1 MRFFWPIRDRATS
14 TDSEC
19 STASQSSLASD
30 ASFYSAVGDES
41 GLVGGAVDGW
51 ADPLGVRLHTVDPL
65 APVLALSGPET
76 DPGEPPRAV
85 PLLGTGDASA
95 AATSGTGPG
104 PAAPIAPRP
113 LTRLEAAA
121 GQETP
126 RPASTTSR
134 RFGDPR
140 PRVVSGIHGWIH
152 RPLATVDGPLAVRA
166 TLPQTEPSQPV
177 RPAAEEAPPS
187 AGRHDAPRRPPPP
200 HARPLAGQGP
210 SPASPPVAAPQ
221 LPPCDVAR
229 PGRASGMLPV
239 PVVPGAA
246 LAAATARAL
255 AAAYGLR
262 DPADDPSSDDDEP
275 DGPADAGRGPQDPA
289 HVAGRPG
296 RAAGRLPVG
305 RALGADAARAPT
317 ACHAAPE
324 HHDSRGD
331 DADGADTSATPC
343 PDPASVLPRPG
354 RVGGMLADSGVP
366 GAASSFPSAAPSS
379 PAAAAAASQVA
390 AAAAAHAAP
399 PADRAA
405 PEHRGRAAP
414 SQDHD
419 TPARALTEPS
429 SSDVISSGDSSTRS
443 TKARSSGDDGDD
455 GARHD
460 RHNAAAA
467 VPMDV
472 DQDARW
478 PAAGTQPLSPPP
490 VLCIG
495 GKRRRLN
502 DVDDEDTRE
511 LAELL
516 LEEEDEAGDQAPAPR
531 LSAASAR
538 PASVL
543 SVYAHNAQRFQCTLC
558 TYTAA
563 SFASLKRHRDSRHR
577 RTAFLDRF
585 SAGCA
590 CGVPFASRLAAANHA
605 HACASLNRTLSVAAT
620 PAAGELSPTAG
631 AANATVKAA
640 TVTPDSP
647 RQDPPKLAAT
657 PPLASSPDVAVQA
670 ADMQAPT
677 RWDPPLPRTL
687 VATRVA
693 SRLTDLTPP
702 RWGPPLPRATV
713 VSRIAARLEAAP
725 TPRWGPPLP
734 RVVVASRIAERL
746 APPELAA
753 DDETKDG
760 EERPADGEDANGEW
774 LLRFD
779 GACRANPGPG
789 GAGATLFKPSGPVVW
804 TCSHYMP
811 SSSETNNT
819 AEYTALLLGMR
830 AAADH
835 GATRVHVEGDSTLVI
850 QQVRGIFATRSTR
863 LRGLRK
869 SVKAEMARMEHVTL
883 HHIDRQANG
892 HADRLAN
899 AALDRRKT
907 KLECGLHPDGEGCS
921 STAATTAVPSVVP
934 DRPPS
939 STAAAPTPSAEPD
952 ETEQG
957 DIDDGEVYAAMCIG
971 PDSIPERRPRLRL
984 RQLSETEEEEAGA
997 IVERLAATLAG
1008 KITDASD
1015 WATAEGCITALPY
1028 TLYDKLQP
1036 FAQHRHQPRPQH
1048 RQQPQRDPPLGTHDG
1063 DHGQPSTSR
1072 SRRRRRRAKDRLRRR
1087 PPRITRHH
1095 REHRLDEALDDLRAV
1110 EHASPHD
1117 RPGVARAR
1125 RRVGRVNS
1133 AIAQQQLRHK
1143 FDKDEKACVDGI
1155 LAAARAS
1162 RGLATPS
1169 ASASRHP
1176 PPVPSTAADDGSC
1189 PIPSDE
1195 LHAFFTAVNTPA
1207 GTFEPMAPVGVPFR
1221 SAVAHLPA
1229 ATSQPE
1235 LLSDAPTTDDIEDQL
1250 QRARGSS
1257 SPGLDGVGY
1266 DIYKAFAAQLL
1277 PALHAAFACCWR
1289 HKQVPQSWKVGVVRL
1304 LFKKGERT
1312 EPANWRPICLQ
1323 QAIYKLY
1330 AGVLARRLTRWLDA
1344 NGRHADTQ
1352 KGFRA
1357 MNGCGE
1363 HNFLAATLVD
1373 QARRKRRELHVVWY
1387 DFANAFGSVPHD
1399 LLWEALERQGVPSPF
1414 IACCRGLYADA
1425 AFTVGNAAD
1434 GTTAPIALRVG
1445 VFQGCPLSPHLFT
1458 AAIAPLLHALKRLPD
1473 TGVQLSR
1480 VDCPGASA
1488 YADDL
1493 KIFSGTEGGT
1503 KRQHALVADFLRWTG
1518 MRANPA
1524 KCCTMSVQRDT
1535 RGVLKACNLGL
1546 QLDGAPIPA
1555 LTMSA
1560 SYAYLGIGDGFDHVR
1575 RRIEL
1580 APKLQELK
1588 HDATALLQSGLAP
1601 WQVVK
1606 AVKVYLYPRV
1616 EYALRHLR
1624 PFQQQLEG
1632 FDRHLVRGLRHL
1644 LRLPANATTAFFY
1657 APVSRGGLGL
1667 LPLTELHA
1675 ALQVAH
1681 GWQMLNSKDPAI
1693 RRIARVQLR
1702 QIADARHRIDAQ
1714 AWQDREDE
1722 LAQLLLNSQL
1732 GASTGAPPKRRNGD
1746 IGSLWV
1752 DVQRHLRHLSLKL
1765 ETAPACAETGTAAAM
1780 LQLRVPH
1787 HDKWLDHKTVLRHV
1801 KLHYKNKHWARWAA
1815 MKDQGKTARAHGGAG
1830 SGFLTRPQGLWE
1842 ADYRFAV
1849 AARLNQLDTHSV
1861 LKRRRLRQHDR
1872 CRQPGCTRGETLA
1885 HVLNHCAGTMDAVRG
1900 RHDDALKHIE
1910 RALHASSPGGQDRVE
1925 LRVNQTVPSL
1935 AGPALRPDLQLYNH
1949 TKKTV
1954 AVVDLAV
1961 AFEEQASDDPE
1972 SSALARI
1979 AAHKRAK
1986 YAGVKRHLERQGWKV
2001 HLSAL
2006 VYGSLGAVPAG
2017 NHKVLTEHLGLLKRD
2032 AKRLDRQ
2039 LSVACIQS
2047 SRRIWNLHCSQ
2058 HRARQHQAPGGS
2070 RAAETG
2076 GTPPRTGRR

>member
-1 MRFFWPIRDRATS
+1 MRFFWPIRERSLS

-104 PAAPIAPRP
+104 PAAPIAPRDPSRASRP
-113 LTRLEAAA
+113 LPAKR
-121 GQETP
+121 
-126 RPASTTSR
+126 RPAPP
-134 RFGDPR
+134 PR
-140 PRVVSGIHGWIH
+140 PRVVSTV
-152 RPLATVDGPLAVRA
+152 RPSQRTVDPLADRPHLAPLWTKCWPLRPYGRRFHKRS
-166 TLPQTEPSQPV
+166 LLSPYG
-177 RPAAEEAPPS
+177 RPAKKRRRAPAATTPPDVRRPPTRARWLAKVPRPPLRPS
-187 AGRHDAPRRPPPP
+187 PAPSSPPVMWHDPAGRAACCPSRSCQGKRLQPPRLALSRPRTASASWRTTTATKRTRRTTAPLPPAAATTPHAMMAHPAGRHACCPPVGHPGRPPQPQLPRRRPPATPP
-200 HARPLAGQGP
+200 LVRTGRRPPNLPRMLP
-210 SPASPPVAAPQ
+210 SPA
-221 LPPCDVAR
+221 
-229 PGRASGMLPV
+229 RA
-239 PVVPGAA
+239 
-246 LAAATARAL
+246 
-255 AAAYGLR
+255 
-262 DPADDPSSDDDEP
+262 
-275 DGPADAGRGPQDPA
+275 
-289 HVAGRPG
+289 
-296 RAAGRLPVG
+296 
-305 RALGADAARAPT
+305 
-317 ACHAAPE
+317 
-324 HHDSRGD
+324 
-331 DADGADTSATPC
+331 
-343 PDPASVLPRPG
+343 
-354 RVGGMLADSGVP
+354 GGMLADQESP
-366 GAASSFPSAAPSS
+366 PPPPSAPPPS
-379 PAAAAAASQVA
+379 PAAAAAAPLVTAVA
-390 AAAAAHAAP
+390 AAPATSPVGRARAEPPQEQAP
-399 PADRAA
+399 PA
-405 PEHRGRAAP
+405 
-414 SQDHD
+414 S
-419 TPARALTEPS
+419 ARVEPMS
-429 SSDVISSGDSSTRS
+429 GDVVSSDGSSR
-443 TKARSSGDDGDD
+443 TKDASGDGDD
-455 GARHD
+455 GAGSSD
-460 RHNAAAA
+460 AAGDVGVVA
-467 VPMDV
+467 MDV
-472 DQDARW
+472 DQGARRQ
-478 PAAGTQPLSPPP
+478 QPPWQR
-490 VLCIG
+490 VG

-516 LEEEDEAGDQAPAPR
+516 LEEEDEAGDHAPAPR

-605 HACASLNRTLSVAAT
+605 HACASLNRTFSAAAA

-657 PPLASSPDVAVQA
+657 PPLASSALVVDPDHAEQQA
-670 ADMQAPT
+670 RE
-677 RWDPPLPRTL
+677 RWGPPLPRTL
-687 VATRVA
+687 VAGRVA
-693 SRLTDLTPP
+693 ARLSEVPAP
-702 RWGPPLPRATV
+702 RWGPPLPR
-713 VSRIAARLEAAP
+713 
-725 TPRWGPPLP
+725 G
-734 RVVVASRIAERL
+734 VVAFRIGHRVL
-746 APPELAA
+746 PPEMTS
-753 DDETKDG
+753 DEETKDDSSVQ
-760 EERPADGEDANGEW
+760 DGDRQDYPVAAMDVDSGMSGEW

-789 GAGATLFKPSGPVVW
+789 GAGAALSQPDGSVVW

-819 AEYTALLLGMR
+819 AEYTALLLGTR

-835 GATRVHVEGDSTLVI
+835 GTTTLRVEGDSTLVI
-850 QQVRGIFATRSTR
+850 QQVRGIFATRSVT
-863 LRGLRK
+863 LRHLRDQ
-869 SVKAEMARMEHVTL
+869 VKLELARVGRFSL
-883 HHIDRQANG
+883 HHIDRQANA

-899 AALDRRKT
+899 RALDLRRT
-907 KLECGLHPDGEGCS
+907 VSECGVHPDGNGCTP
-921 STAATTAVPSVVP
+921 TAID
-934 DRPPS
+934 DRPL
-939 STAAAPTPSAEPD
+939 APTQQPPD
-952 ETEQG
+952 APPPPPAADIEMEDPDDEDLA
-957 DIDDGEVYAAMCIG
+957 DIDDGEVYAAMRVG
-971 PDSIPERRPRLRL
+971 PN
-984 RQLSETEEEEAGA
+984 
-997 IVERLAATLAG
+997 AT
-1008 KITDASD
+1008 
-1015 WATAEGCITALPY
+1015 
-1028 TLYDKLQP
+1028 
-1036 FAQHRHQPRPQH
+1036 PQ
-1048 RQQPQRDPPLGTHDG
+1048 
-1063 DHGQPSTSR
+1063 
-1072 SRRRRRRAKDRLRRR
+1072 RRRRGRSGTAKKHRRQR
-1087 PPRITRHH
+1087 PPRVTRHH
-1095 REHRLDEALDDLRAV
+1095 REHRLDEALDDLHAV
-1110 EHASPHD
+1110 ERSTPSD
-1117 RPGVARAR
+1117 RTTVRRAR

-1133 AIAQQQLRHK
+1133 AIEQQRLRHR
-1143 FDKDEKACVDGI
+1143 FDTDEKACVTDI
-1155 LAAARAS
+1155 LAKACATREAARTTAS
-1162 RGLATPS
+1162 GGDPPAGPATPAAGS
-1169 ASASRHP
+1169 
-1176 PPVPSTAADDGSC
+1176 ADDGTC
-1189 PIPSDE
+1189 PILGEE
-1195 LHAFFTAVNTPA
+1195 LWRFFDSVNTPRQEFA
-1207 GTFEPMAPVGVPFR
+1207 PDAPVGAAFR
-1221 SAVAHLPA
+1221 SALARLPA
-1229 ATSQPE
+1229 ATSCKE
-1235 LLSDAPTTDDIEDQL
+1235 LLTAAPSAGEVEDQL
-1250 QRARGSS
+1250 QHVRGAS

-1266 DIYKAFAAQLL
+1266 DVYQHFAAQLL
-1277 PALHAAFACCWR
+1277 PALTAAFKACWTAKR
-1289 HKQVPQSWKVGVVRL
+1289 VPQSWKLGVVRL
-1304 LFKKGERT
+1304 LHKKGARED
-1312 EPANWRPICLQ
+1312 PANWRPICLQ

-1330 AGVLARRLTRWLDA
+1330 TGLLARRLVRWLDA
-1344 NGRHADTQ
+1344 NDRHAPGQ

-1357 MNGCGE
+1357 VNGCGE

-1373 QARRKRRELHVVWY
+1373 QARRKRRTLFEVWY
-1387 DFANAFGSVPHD
+1387 DFRNAFGSVPFA
-1399 LLWEALERQGVPSPF
+1399 LLWDALARLGVPDDYVTM
-1414 IACCRGLYADA
+1414 CKGLYESA
-1425 AFTVGNAAD
+1425 AFVVGNAID
-1434 GTTAPIALRVG
+1434 GTTDPIALRVG
-1445 VFQGCPLSPHLFT
+1445 VFQGCPLSPQLFN
-1458 AAIAPLLHALKRLPD
+1458 AAISPLLFALQRLPA
-1473 TGVQLSR
+1473 TGVQLSGD
-1480 VDCPGASA
+1480 DCPGASA

-1493 KIFSGTEGGT
+1493 KIFSGTEDGI

-1518 MRANPA
+1518 MAANPN
-1524 KCCTMSVQRDT
+1524 KCCTMSVQRDG
-1535 RGVLKACNLGL
+1535 RGVLKTDDL
-1546 QLDGAPIPA
+1546 QLDLAGTPIPA
-1555 LTMSA
+1555 LSMSA
-1560 SYAYLGIGDGFDHVR
+1560 SYTYLGIGDGFDHVR
-1575 RRIEL
+1575 RRVEL
-1580 APKLQELK
+1580 APALK
-1588 HDATALLQSGLAP
+1588 QLKDDATTLLQSGLAP

-1606 AVKVYLYPRV
+1606 AVKTYLYPRV

-1632 FDRHLVRGLRHL
+1632 FDRHLARGLRHL
-1644 LRLPANATTAFFY
+1644 LRLPGNATAECFY

-1681 GWQMLNSKDPAI
+1681 GWQLLNSKDPAI

-1702 QIADARHRIDAQ
+1702 QIADARHRIDSR
-1714 AWQDREDE
+1714 AWEGRDE
-1722 LAQLLLNSQL
+1722 ELCELLLNSQL
-1732 GASTGAPPKRRNGD
+1732 GTSPDAPPKRRNGD

-1752 DVQRHLRHLSLKL
+1752 DVQRHLRTFGLKFA
-1765 ETAPACAETGTAAAM
+1765 TAPACADAGSAATT

-1815 MKDQGKTARAHGGAG
+1815 MRDQGKTARTHGGAG
-1830 SGFLTRPQGLWE
+1830 SGFLTRPRGMWE

-1861 LKRRRLRQHDR
+1861 LKRRRLRAHDH
-1872 CRQPGCTRGETLA
+1872 CRQPGCSRAETLT

>member
-1 MRFFWPIRDRATS
+1 
-14 TDSEC
+14 
-19 STASQSSLASD
+19 
-30 ASFYSAVGDES
+30 AVGDES

-140 PRVVSGIHGWIH
+140 VDPPSAGDSGRSAGAGGRSAHPS
-152 RPLATVDGPLAVRA
+152 PLGPTIGRMLASQAVRA

-495 GKRRRLN
+495 GKRRPAAAAAPLVTAVAAAPATSPVSRAAVEPRARAEPPQEQAPPASARVGPMSGDVVSSDGSSRTTDASGDGDDGAGSSDAAGDVGVVAMDVDQGARRQQPPWQRVGGKRRRLN

-516 LEEEDEAGDQAPAPR
+516 LEEEDEAGDHAPAPR

-543 SVYAHNAQRFQCTLC
+543 SVYVHNAQRFQCTLC

-585 SAGCA
+585 SAG
-590 CGVPFASRLAAANHA
+590 S
-605 HACASLNRTLSVAAT
+605 
-620 PAAGELSPTAG
+620 
-631 AANATVKAA
+631 
-640 TVTPDSP
+640 
-647 RQDPPKLAAT
+647 
-657 PPLASSPDVAVQA
+657 
-670 ADMQAPT
+670 
-677 RWDPPLPRTL
+677 
-687 VATRVA
+687 
-693 SRLTDLTPP
+693 
-702 RWGPPLPRATV
+702 
-713 VSRIAARLEAAP
+713 
-725 TPRWGPPLP
+725 
-734 RVVVASRIAERL
+734 
-746 APPELAA
+746 PPELAA

-760 EERPADGEDANGEW
+760 EEDQSFTEPVAAARSEDGEDANGEW

-789 GAGATLFKPSGPVVW
+789 GAGAALFKPSGPVVW

-921 STAATTAVPSVVP
+921 STAATTVVPSVVP

-1072 SRRRRRRAKDRLRRR
+1072 SRRRRRRRRAKDRLRRR

-1117 RPGVARAR
+1117 RPAVARAR

-1207 GTFEPMAPVGVPFR
+1207 GTFEPMAPVGAPFR

-1624 PFQQQLEG
+1624 PFHQQLEG

-1714 AWQDREDE
+1714 AWQDREEE

-1830 SGFLTRPQGLWE
+1830 SGFLTRPQGMWE

-1925 LRVNQTVPSL
+1925 LP
-1935 AGPALRPDLQLYNH
+1935 
-1949 TKKTV
+1949 
-1954 AVVDLAV
+1954 
-1961 AFEEQASDDPE
+1961 
-1972 SSALARI
+1972 
-1979 AAHKRAK
+1979 
-1986 YAGVKRHLERQGWKV
+1986 
-2001 HLSAL
+2001 
-2006 VYGSLGAVPAG
+2006 
-2017 NHKVLTEHLGLLKRD
+2017 
-2032 AKRLDRQ
+2032 
-2039 LSVACIQS
+2039 
-2047 SRRIWNLHCSQ
+2047 
-2058 HRARQHQAPGGS
+2058 
-2070 RAAETG
+2070 
-2076 GTPPRTGRR
+2076 

>member
-1 MRFFWPIRDRATS
+1 
-14 TDSEC
+14 
-19 STASQSSLASD
+19 
-30 ASFYSAVGDES
+30 
-41 GLVGGAVDGW
+41 
-51 ADPLGVRLHTVDPL
+51 
-65 APVLALSGPET
+65 
-76 DPGEPPRAV
+76 
-85 PLLGTGDASA
+85 
-95 AATSGTGPG
+95 
-104 PAAPIAPRP
+104 
-113 LTRLEAAA
+113 
-121 GQETP
+121 
-126 RPASTTSR
+126 
-134 RFGDPR
+134 
-140 PRVVSGIHGWIH
+140 
-152 RPLATVDGPLAVRA
+152 
-166 TLPQTEPSQPV
+166 
-177 RPAAEEAPPS
+177 
-187 AGRHDAPRRPPPP
+187 
-200 HARPLAGQGP
+200 
-210 SPASPPVAAPQ
+210 
-221 LPPCDVAR
+221 
-229 PGRASGMLPV
+229 
-239 PVVPGAA
+239 
-246 LAAATARAL
+246 
-255 AAAYGLR
+255 
-262 DPADDPSSDDDEP
+262 
-275 DGPADAGRGPQDPA
+275 
-289 HVAGRPG
+289 
-296 RAAGRLPVG
+296 
-305 RALGADAARAPT
+305 
-317 ACHAAPE
+317 
-324 HHDSRGD
+324 
-331 DADGADTSATPC
+331 
-343 PDPASVLPRPG
+343 
-354 RVGGMLADSGVP
+354 
-366 GAASSFPSAAPSS
+366 
-379 PAAAAAASQVA
+379 
-390 AAAAAHAAP
+390 
-399 PADRAA
+399 
-405 PEHRGRAAP
+405 
-414 SQDHD
+414 
-419 TPARALTEPS
+419 
-429 SSDVISSGDSSTRS
+429 
-443 TKARSSGDDGDD
+443 
-455 GARHD
+455 
-460 RHNAAAA
+460 
-467 VPMDV
+467 
-472 DQDARW
+472 
-478 PAAGTQPLSPPP
+478 
-490 VLCIG
+490 
-495 GKRRRLN
+495 
-502 DVDDEDTRE
+502 
-511 LAELL
+511 
-516 LEEEDEAGDQAPAPR
+516 
-531 LSAASAR
+531 
-538 PASVL
+538 
-543 SVYAHNAQRFQCTLC
+543 
-558 TYTAA
+558 
-563 SFASLKRHRDSRHR
+563 
-577 RTAFLDRF
+577 
-585 SAGCA
+585 
-590 CGVPFASRLAAANHA
+590 
-605 HACASLNRTLSVAAT
+605 
-620 PAAGELSPTAG
+620 
-631 AANATVKAA
+631 
-640 TVTPDSP
+640 
-647 RQDPPKLAAT
+647 
-657 PPLASSPDVAVQA
+657 
-670 ADMQAPT
+670 MQAPT

-907 KLECGLHPDGEGCS
+907 KLECGLHPDGQGCS

-1015 WATAEGCITALPY
+1015 WATAEGYITALPY

-1072 SRRRRRRAKDRLRRR
+1072 SRRRRAKNRLRRR
-1087 PPRITRHH
+1087 PP
-1095 REHRLDEALDDLRAV
+1095 
-1110 EHASPHD
+1110 P
-1117 RPGVARAR
+1117 
-1125 RRVGRVNS
+1125 
-1133 AIAQQQLRHK
+1133 
-1143 FDKDEKACVDGI
+1143 
-1155 LAAARAS
+1155 
-1162 RGLATPS
+1162 
-1169 ASASRHP
+1169 
-1176 PPVPSTAADDGSC
+1176 
-1189 PIPSDE
+1189 
-1195 LHAFFTAVNTPA
+1195 
-1207 GTFEPMAPVGVPFR
+1207 
-1221 SAVAHLPA
+1221 
-1229 ATSQPE
+1229 
-1235 LLSDAPTTDDIEDQL
+1235 
-1250 QRARGSS
+1250 
-1257 SPGLDGVGY
+1257 
-1266 DIYKAFAAQLL
+1266 
-1277 PALHAAFACCWR
+1277 
-1289 HKQVPQSWKVGVVRL
+1289 
-1304 LFKKGERT
+1304 
-1312 EPANWRPICLQ
+1312 
-1323 QAIYKLY
+1323 
-1330 AGVLARRLTRWLDA
+1330 RRLTRWLDA

-1425 AFTVGNAAD
+1425 VFTVGNAAD
-1434 GTTAPIALRVG
+1434 GTTALIALRVG

-1480 VDCPGASA
+1480 VDCLGASA

-1624 PFQQQLEG
+1624 PFHQQLEG

-1644 LRLPANATTAFFY
+1644 LRLPANATTAFLY

-1714 AWQDREDE
+1714 AWQDREEE

-1765 ETAPACAETGTAAAM
+1765 ETAPACAETGTAAAT

-1815 MKDQGKTARAHGGAG
+1815 MRDQGKTARTHGGAG
-1830 SGFLTRPQGLWE
+1830 SGFLTRPRGMWE

-1849 AARLNQLDTHSV
+1849 AARLNQLDTHS
-1861 LKRRRLRQHDR
+1861 
-1872 CRQPGCTRGETLA
+1872 PGCSRAETLA

-1954 AVVDLAV
+1954 TVVDLAV

-2039 LSVACIQS
+2039 LSLLSSYGRPAKKRRRAPAAVTAPDIRRSPTRVPRVVARLGEHPAPRWGPPLPRRMVVSQIADRLLPPDLAIDEETKDSKESRDNEEPKDSEAGGATSEDTDGEWLLRFDGACRASPGPGGAGAALFKPSGPVVWTCSHYMPSSSETNNTAEYTALLLGARAATDHGATRLRVEGDSALVIQ
-2047 SRRIWNLHCSQ
+2047 
-2058 HRARQHQAPGGS
+2058 QHQVTHAAKGKAELTRLEAFSLYHIDRQANGHADRLANAALDRRKTSMGPPEPAQPPPPLPPAASADADMLDPDEDALADIDDGEVYAAMAVDPEAVPQRRPRISLRELTEEEQETAAAIVERLSATLAAKITDASDWESAEGYITALPYLLYDKLLPYSQGQPAPCCCTQLRLIADRRHRLDPDHWKEREEELCELLLNSQLGTSAHAPPKRRNGDIGS
-2070 RAAETG
+2070 LWVDVQRHLRGLGLKLETAPACVETG
-2076 GTPPRTGRR
+2076 TAEATLQLRVPHHEKWLDHRTR

>member
-1 MRFFWPIRDRATS
+1 GKRHAARAGRARGSACSRHGSRPRGRVRPQRPGDDSSDEEDAPDDRAAA
-14 TDSEC
+14 
-19 STASQSSLASD
+19 ASRRHD
-30 ASFYSAVGDES
+30 
-41 GLVGGAVDGW
+41 
-51 ADPLGVRLHTVDPL
+51 
-65 APVLALSGPET
+65 
-76 DPGEPPRAV
+76 PPR
-85 PLLGTGDASA
+85 D
-95 AATSGTGPG
+95 
-104 PAAPIAPRP
+104 
-113 LTRLEAAA
+113 
-121 GQETP
+121 
-126 RPASTTSR
+126 
-134 RFGDPR
+134 
-140 PRVVSGIHGWIH
+140 
-152 RPLATVDGPLAVRA
+152 DGP
-166 TLPQTEPSQPV
+166 
-177 RPAAEEAPPS
+177 
-187 AGRHDAPRRPPPP
+187 
-200 HARPLAGQGP
+200 
-210 SPASPPVAAPQ
+210 
-221 LPPCDVAR
+221 
-229 PGRASGMLPV
+229 
-239 PVVPGAA
+239 
-246 LAAATARAL
+246 
-255 AAAYGLR
+255 
-262 DPADDPSSDDDEP
+262 
-275 DGPADAGRGPQDPA
+275 
-289 HVAGRPG
+289 PG
-296 RAAGRLPVG
+296 RAACMLP
-305 RALGADAARAPT
+305 A
-317 ACHAAPE
+317 
-324 HHDSRGD
+324 
-331 DADGADTSATPC
+331 
-343 PDPASVLPRPG
+343 
-354 RVGGMLADSGVP
+354 GGSP
-366 GAASSFPSAAPSS
+366 WT
-379 PAAAAAASQVA
+379 PAAAAAAAAPAPRDSAARAHGPPAPKPPAYAAAPPARAGGMLADQAPPPSPAAAVA
-390 AAAAAHAAP
+390 APPAAAVAAEPTAP

-405 PEHRGRAAP
+405 VEPR
-414 SQDHD
+414 
-419 TPARALTEPS
+419 ARAEPPQEQAPPAS
-429 SSDVISSGDSSTRS
+429 ARVEPMSGDVVSSDGSSRTTDVSGD
-443 TKARSSGDDGDD
+443 GDDGDD
-455 GARHD
+455 GAGSSD
-460 RHNAAAA
+460 AAGDVGVVA
-467 VPMDV
+467 MDV
-472 DQDARW
+472 DQGARRQ
-478 PAAGTQPLSPPP
+478 QPPWQR
-490 VLCIG
+490 VG

-516 LEEEDEAGDQAPAPR
+516 LEEEDEAGDHAPAPR

-543 SVYAHNAQRFQCTLC
+543 SVYVHNAQRFQCTLC

-640 TVTPDSP
+640 TVTPDYP
-647 RQDPPKLAAT
+647 RQDPPELAAS
-657 PPLASSPDVAVQA
+657 PPLASSPDVAMQA

-687 VATRVA
+687 VAIRVA

-702 RWGPPLPRATV
+702 RWGPPLPRVTV

-760 EERPADGEDANGEW
+760 EEDQSFTEPVAAARSEDGEDANGEW

-789 GAGATLFKPSGPVVW
+789 GAGAALFKPSGPVVW

-907 KLECGLHPDGEGCS
+907 KLECGLHPDGQGCS
-921 STAATTAVPSVVP
+921 STAATTVVPSVAP

-939 STAAAPTPSAEPD
+939 PAAAAPTPSAEPD

-971 PDSIPERRPRLRL
+971 PDSVPERRPRLRL
-984 RQLSETEEEEAGA
+984 RQLSETEEEEAGV

-1015 WATAEGCITALPY
+1015 WATAEGYITALPY

-1072 SRRRRRRAKDRLRRR
+1072 SRRRRAKNRLRRR

-1095 REHRLDEALDDLRAV
+1095 REHRLDEALDDLREV

-1117 RPGVARAR
+1117 RPAVARAR

-1162 RGLATPS
+1162 RGSATPS

-1207 GTFEPMAPVGVPFR
+1207 GTFEPMAPVGAPFR

-1357 MNGCGE
+1357 MNGCEE

-1425 AFTVGNAAD
+1425 
-1434 GTTAPIALRVG
+1434 
-1445 VFQGCPLSPHLFT
+1445 
-1458 AAIAPLLHALKRLPD
+1458 
-1473 TGVQLSR
+1473 
-1480 VDCPGASA
+1480 
-1488 YADDL
+1488 
-1493 KIFSGTEGGT
+1493 
-1503 KRQHALVADFLRWTG
+1503 
-1518 MRANPA
+1518 
-1524 KCCTMSVQRDT
+1524 
-1535 RGVLKACNLGL
+1535 
-1546 QLDGAPIPA
+1546 
-1555 LTMSA
+1555 
-1560 SYAYLGIGDGFDHVR
+1560 
-1575 RRIEL
+1575 
-1580 APKLQELK
+1580 
-1588 HDATALLQSGLAP
+1588 
-1601 WQVVK
+1601 
-1606 AVKVYLYPRV
+1606 
-1616 EYALRHLR
+1616 
-1624 PFQQQLEG
+1624 
-1632 FDRHLVRGLRHL
+1632 
-1644 LRLPANATTAFFY
+1644 
-1657 APVSRGGLGL
+1657 
-1667 LPLTELHA
+1667 
-1675 ALQVAH
+1675 
-1681 GWQMLNSKDPAI
+1681 
-1693 RRIARVQLR
+1693 
-1702 QIADARHRIDAQ
+1702 
-1714 AWQDREDE
+1714 
-1722 LAQLLLNSQL
+1722 
-1732 GASTGAPPKRRNGD
+1732 
-1746 IGSLWV
+1746 
-1752 DVQRHLRHLSLKL
+1752 
-1765 ETAPACAETGTAAAM
+1765 
-1780 LQLRVPH
+1780 
-1787 HDKWLDHKTVLRHV
+1787 
-1801 KLHYKNKHWARWAA
+1801 
-1815 MKDQGKTARAHGGAG
+1815 
-1830 SGFLTRPQGLWE
+1830 
-1842 ADYRFAV
+1842 
-1849 AARLNQLDTHSV
+1849 
-1861 LKRRRLRQHDR
+1861 
-1872 CRQPGCTRGETLA
+1872 
-1885 HVLNHCAGTMDAVRG
+1885 
-1900 RHDDALKHIE
+1900 
-1910 RALHASSPGGQDRVE
+1910 
-1925 LRVNQTVPSL
+1925 
-1935 AGPALRPDLQLYNH
+1935 
-1949 TKKTV
+1949 
-1954 AVVDLAV
+1954 
-1961 AFEEQASDDPE
+1961 
-1972 SSALARI
+1972 
-1979 AAHKRAK
+1979 
-1986 YAGVKRHLERQGWKV
+1986 
-2001 HLSAL
+2001 
-2006 VYGSLGAVPAG
+2006 
-2017 NHKVLTEHLGLLKRD
+2017 
-2032 AKRLDRQ
+2032 
-2039 LSVACIQS
+2039 
-2047 SRRIWNLHCSQ
+2047 
-2058 HRARQHQAPGGS
+2058 
-2070 RAAETG
+2070 
-2076 GTPPRTGRR
+2076 

>member
-152 RPLATVDGPLAVRA
+152 RPLATVDGPLVRA
-166 TLPQTEPSQPV
+166 GGRRTPPHSAPLSAECWPLRPYGRRFHKRSLLSPYG
-177 RPAAEEAPPS
+177 RPPKKRRRAPAATTPP
-187 AGRHDAPRRPPPP
+187 DVRRPPTRARWLAKVPRPP
-200 HARPLAGQGP
+200 LRP
-210 SPASPPVAAPQ
+210 SPRPSSPPVMWHDPA
-221 LPPCDVAR
+221 
-229 PGRASGMLPV
+229 GRAACCPCRSCLGRRLQPPRLALSRPRTASATRRTTPAVTTTNPTVLPTPAEAPKTPRMLLADPAGRPAGCPLV
-239 PVVPGAA
+239 ERLEPMRLA
-246 LAAATARAL
+246 LPRPATQPPSTTTAAATTQTAPTPPLRPAPTPRACCL
-255 AAAYGLR
+255 
-262 DPADDPSSDDDEP
+262 DPAGCS
-275 DGPADAGRGPQDPA
+275 
-289 HVAGRPG
+289 RP
-296 RAAGRLPVG
+296 RN
-305 RALGADAARAPT
+305 
-317 ACHAAPE
+317 
-324 HHDSRGD
+324 
-331 DADGADTSATPC
+331 TS
-343 PDPASVLPRPG
+343 
-354 RVGGMLADSGVP
+354 
-366 GAASSFPSAAPSS
+366 
-379 PAAAAAASQVA
+379 
-390 AAAAAHAAP
+390 
-399 PADRAA
+399 ADRAA

-429 SSDVISSGDSSTRS
+429 SSDAISSGDSSTRS
-443 TKARSSGDDGDD
+443 TKARSSRDDGDD
-455 GARHD
+455 GA
-460 RHNAAAA
+460 N
-467 VPMDV
+467 
-472 DQDARW
+472 
-478 PAAGTQPLSPPP
+478 
-490 VLCIG
+490 
-495 GKRRRLN
+495 
-502 DVDDEDTRE
+502 VDDEDTRE

-577 RTAFLDRF
+577 LPRPVL
-585 SAGCA
+585 G
-590 CGVPFASRLAAANHA
+590 GMLAAANHA
-605 HACASLNRTLSVAAT
+605 HACASLNRTFSVAAT

-640 TVTPDSP
+640 TVTPGSP
-647 RQDPPKLAAT
+647 RQDPPELAAS

-760 EERPADGEDANGEW
+760 EERPADGDDANGEW

-779 GACRANPGPG
+779 GACRANSGPG

-804 TCSHYMP
+804 TCSLYMP

-1162 RGLATPS
+1162 R
-1169 ASASRHP
+1169 
-1176 PPVPSTAADDGSC
+1176 
-1189 PIPSDE
+1189 
-1195 LHAFFTAVNTPA
+1195 
-1207 GTFEPMAPVGVPFR
+1207 
-1221 SAVAHLPA
+1221 
-1229 ATSQPE
+1229 
-1235 LLSDAPTTDDIEDQL
+1235 
-1250 QRARGSS
+1250 
-1257 SPGLDGVGY
+1257 
-1266 DIYKAFAAQLL
+1266 
-1277 PALHAAFACCWR
+1277 
-1289 HKQVPQSWKVGVVRL
+1289 
-1304 LFKKGERT
+1304 
-1312 EPANWRPICLQ
+1312 
-1323 QAIYKLY
+1323 
-1330 AGVLARRLTRWLDA
+1330 
-1344 NGRHADTQ
+1344 
-1352 KGFRA
+1352 
-1357 MNGCGE
+1357 
-1363 HNFLAATLVD
+1363 
-1373 QARRKRRELHVVWY
+1373 
-1387 DFANAFGSVPHD
+1387 
-1399 LLWEALERQGVPSPF
+1399 
-1414 IACCRGLYADA
+1414 
-1425 AFTVGNAAD
+1425 
-1434 GTTAPIALRVG
+1434 
-1445 VFQGCPLSPHLFT
+1445 
-1458 AAIAPLLHALKRLPD
+1458 
-1473 TGVQLSR
+1473 
-1480 VDCPGASA
+1480 
-1488 YADDL
+1488 
-1493 KIFSGTEGGT
+1493 
-1503 KRQHALVADFLRWTG
+1503 
-1518 MRANPA
+1518 
-1524 KCCTMSVQRDT
+1524 
-1535 RGVLKACNLGL
+1535 
-1546 QLDGAPIPA
+1546 
-1555 LTMSA
+1555 
-1560 SYAYLGIGDGFDHVR
+1560 
-1575 RRIEL
+1575 
-1580 APKLQELK
+1580 
-1588 HDATALLQSGLAP
+1588 
-1601 WQVVK
+1601 
-1606 AVKVYLYPRV
+1606 
-1616 EYALRHLR
+1616 
-1624 PFQQQLEG
+1624 
-1632 FDRHLVRGLRHL
+1632 
-1644 LRLPANATTAFFY
+1644 
-1657 APVSRGGLGL
+1657 
-1667 LPLTELHA
+1667 
-1675 ALQVAH
+1675 
-1681 GWQMLNSKDPAI
+1681 
-1693 RRIARVQLR
+1693 
-1702 QIADARHRIDAQ
+1702 
-1714 AWQDREDE
+1714 
-1722 LAQLLLNSQL
+1722 
-1732 GASTGAPPKRRNGD
+1732 
-1746 IGSLWV
+1746 
-1752 DVQRHLRHLSLKL
+1752 
-1765 ETAPACAETGTAAAM
+1765 
-1780 LQLRVPH
+1780 
-1787 HDKWLDHKTVLRHV
+1787 
-1801 KLHYKNKHWARWAA
+1801 
-1815 MKDQGKTARAHGGAG
+1815 
-1830 SGFLTRPQGLWE
+1830 
-1842 ADYRFAV
+1842 
-1849 AARLNQLDTHSV
+1849 
-1861 LKRRRLRQHDR
+1861 
-1872 CRQPGCTRGETLA
+1872 
-1885 HVLNHCAGTMDAVRG
+1885 
-1900 RHDDALKHIE
+1900 
-1910 RALHASSPGGQDRVE
+1910 
-1925 LRVNQTVPSL
+1925 
-1935 AGPALRPDLQLYNH
+1935 
-1949 TKKTV
+1949 
-1954 AVVDLAV
+1954 
-1961 AFEEQASDDPE
+1961 
-1972 SSALARI
+1972 
-1979 AAHKRAK
+1979 
-1986 YAGVKRHLERQGWKV
+1986 
-2001 HLSAL
+2001 
-2006 VYGSLGAVPAG
+2006 
-2017 NHKVLTEHLGLLKRD
+2017 
-2032 AKRLDRQ
+2032 
-2039 LSVACIQS
+2039 
-2047 SRRIWNLHCSQ
+2047 
-2058 HRARQHQAPGGS
+2058 
-2070 RAAETG
+2070 
-2076 GTPPRTGRR
+2076 

>member
-1 MRFFWPIRDRATS
+1 MRFFWPIRERATS

-76 DPGEPPRAV
+76 DPEEPPRAV

-134 RFGDPR
+134 RF
-140 PRVVSGIHGWIH
+140 
-152 RPLATVDGPLAVRA
+152 DGPPEPADGGSAGGPSPLGPTMDQMLASQAVRA

-187 AGRHDAPRRPPPP
+187 AGRHDGPRRPPPP

-221 LPPCDVAR
+221 LPPCNVAR
-229 PGRASGMLPV
+229 PGRASGMLPE
-239 PVVPGAA
+239 PVVPGEA

-262 DPADDPSSDDDEP
+262 ELEDDDSDDEDAP
-275 DGPADAGRGPQDPA
+275 DDRAAAASRRHDPPRDDGP
-289 HVAGRPG
+289 PG
-296 RAAGRLPVG
+296 RAACMLPAGGSPWTPAAAAAAAAPAPRNSAACAHGPPAPESPANV
-305 RALGADAARAPT
+305 LPSPARA
-317 ACHAAPE
+317 
-324 HHDSRGD
+324 
-331 DADGADTSATPC
+331 
-343 PDPASVLPRPG
+343 
-354 RVGGMLADSGVP
+354 GGMLADQESP
-366 GAASSFPSAAPSS
+366 PPPPSAPPPS
-379 PAAAAAASQVA
+379 PAAAAAAPLVTAVA
-390 AAAAAHAAP
+390 AAPATSPVGRAAVEPRARAEPPQEQAP
-399 PADRAA
+399 PA
-405 PEHRGRAAP
+405 
-414 SQDHD
+414 S
-419 TPARALTEPS
+419 ARVEPMS
-429 SSDVISSGDSSTRS
+429 GDVVSSDGSSRTTD
-443 TKARSSGDDGDD
+443 ASGDGDD
-455 GARHD
+455 GAGSSD
-460 RHNAAAA
+460 AAGDVGVVA
-467 VPMDV
+467 MDV
-472 DQDARW
+472 DQGARRQ
-478 PAAGTQPLSPPP
+478 QPPWQR
-490 VLCIG
+490 VG

-516 LEEEDEAGDQAPAPR
+516 LEEEDEAGDHAPAPR

-605 HACASLNRTLSVAAT
+605 HACDSLNRTFSVAAA

-657 PPLASSPDVAVQA
+657 PPLASSALVVDPDHAEQQA
-670 ADMQAPT
+670 RE
-677 RWDPPLPRTL
+677 RWGPPLPRTL
-687 VATRVA
+687 VAGRVA
-693 SRLTDLTPP
+693 ARLSEVPAP
-702 RWGPPLPRATV
+702 RWGPPLPR
-713 VSRIAARLEAAP
+713 
-725 TPRWGPPLP
+725 G
-734 RVVVASRIAERL
+734 VVAFRIGHRVL
-746 APPELAA
+746 PPEMTS
-753 DDETKDG
+753 DEETKDDSSVQ
-760 EERPADGEDANGEW
+760 DGDRQDYPVAAMDVDSGMSGEW

-789 GAGATLFKPSGPVVW
+789 GAGAALSQPDGSVVW

-819 AEYTALLLGMR
+819 AEYTALLLGTR

-835 GATRVHVEGDSTLVI
+835 GATTLRVEGDSTLVI
-850 QQVRGIFATRSTR
+850 QQVRGIFATRSVT
-863 LRGLRK
+863 LRHLRDQ
-869 SVKAEMARMEHVTL
+869 VKLELARVGRFSL
-883 HHIDRQANG
+883 HHIDRQANA

-899 AALDRRKT
+899 RALDLRRT
-907 KLECGLHPDGEGCS
+907 VSECGVHPDGNGCTP
-921 STAATTAVPSVVP
+921 TAID
-934 DRPPS
+934 DRPL
-939 STAAAPTPSAEPD
+939 APTQQPPD
-952 ETEQG
+952 APPPPPAADIEMEDPDDEDLA
-957 DIDDGEVYAAMCIG
+957 DIDDGEVYAAMRVG
-971 PDSIPERRPRLRL
+971 PNATPQRRPRLRL
-984 RQLSETEEEEAGA
+984 RKLSDDDEDTARA
-997 IVERLAATLAG
+997 MVERLGASLAG

-1015 WATAEGCITALPY
+1015 WETAEGYITALPHL
-1028 TLYDKLQP
+1028 LYDKLQLYTQARRP
-1036 FAQHRHQPRPQH
+1036 EPCAQRQQQQQQQHPRQQRDHQQQGRHQDRSPEQRQEQRPDEHVGAQ
-1048 RQQPQRDPPLGTHDG
+1048 T
-1063 DHGQPSTSR
+1063 
-1072 SRRRRRRAKDRLRRR
+1072 RRRRRRRRGRSGTAKKHRRQR
-1087 PPRITRHH
+1087 PPRVTRHH
-1095 REHRLDEALDDLRAV
+1095 REHRLDEALDDLHAV
-1110 EHASPHD
+1110 ERSTPSD
-1117 RPGVARAR
+1117 RTTVRRAR

-1133 AIAQQQLRHK
+1133 AIEQQRLRHR
-1143 FDKDEKACVDGI
+1143 FDTDEKACVTDI
-1155 LAAARAS
+1155 LAKACATREAARTTAS
-1162 RGLATPS
+1162 GGDPPAGPATPAAGS
-1169 ASASRHP
+1169 
-1176 PPVPSTAADDGSC
+1176 ADDGTC
-1189 PIPSDE
+1189 PILGEE
-1195 LHAFFTAVNTPA
+1195 LWRFFDSVNTPRQEFA
-1207 GTFEPMAPVGVPFR
+1207 PDAPVGAAFR
-1221 SAVAHLPA
+1221 SALARLPA
-1229 ATSQPE
+1229 ATSCKE
-1235 LLSDAPTTDDIEDQL
+1235 LLTAAPSAGEVEDQL
-1250 QRARGSS
+1250 QHVRGAS

-1266 DIYKAFAAQLL
+1266 DVYQHFAAQLL
-1277 PALHAAFACCWR
+1277 PALTAAFKACWTAKR
-1289 HKQVPQSWKVGVVRL
+1289 VPQSWKLGVVRL
-1304 LFKKGERT
+1304 LHKKGARED
-1312 EPANWRPICLQ
+1312 PANWRPICLQ

-1330 AGVLARRLTRWLDA
+1330 TGLLARRLVRWLDA
-1344 NGRHADTQ
+1344 NDRHAPGQ

-1357 MNGCGE
+1357 VNGCGE

-1373 QARRKRRELHVVWY
+1373 QARRKRRTLFEVWY
-1387 DFANAFGSVPHD
+1387 DFRNAFGSVPFA
-1399 LLWEALERQGVPSPF
+1399 LLWDALARLGVPDDYVTM
-1414 IACCRGLYADA
+1414 CKGLYESA
-1425 AFTVGNAAD
+1425 AFVVGNAID
-1434 GTTAPIALRVG
+1434 GTTDPIALRVG
-1445 VFQGCPLSPHLFT
+1445 VFQGCPLSPQLFN
-1458 AAIAPLLHALKRLPD
+1458 AAISPLLFALQRLPA
-1473 TGVQLSR
+1473 TGVQLSGD
-1480 VDCPGASA
+1480 DCPGASA

-1493 KIFSGTEGGT
+1493 KIFSGTEDGI

-1518 MRANPA
+1518 MAANPN
-1524 KCCTMSVQRDT
+1524 KCCTMSVQRDG
-1535 RGVLKACNLGL
+1535 RGVLKTDDL
-1546 QLDGAPIPA
+1546 QLDLAGTPIPA
-1555 LTMSA
+1555 LSMSA
-1560 SYAYLGIGDGFDHVR
+1560 SYTYLGIGDGFDHVR
-1575 RRIEL
+1575 RRVEL
-1580 APKLQELK
+1580 APALK
-1588 HDATALLQSGLAP
+1588 QLKDDATTLLQSGLAP

-1606 AVKVYLYPRV
+1606 AVKTYLYPRV

-1632 FDRHLVRGLRHL
+1632 FDRHLARGLRHL
-1644 LRLPANATTAFFY
+1644 LRLPGNATAECFY

-1681 GWQMLNSKDPAI
+1681 GWQLLNSKDPAI

-1702 QIADARHRIDAQ
+1702 QIADARHRIDSR
-1714 AWQDREDE
+1714 AWEGRDE
-1722 LAQLLLNSQL
+1722 ELCELLLNSQL
-1732 GASTGAPPKRRNGD
+1732 GTSPDAPPKRRNGD

-1752 DVQRHLRHLSLKL
+1752 DVQRHLRTLGLKFA
-1765 ETAPACAETGTAAAM
+1765 TAPACADAGSAATT

-1815 MKDQGKTARAHGGAG
+1815 MRDQGKTARTHGGAG
-1830 SGFLTRPQGLWE
+1830 SGFLTRPRGMWE

-1861 LKRRRLRQHDR
+1861 LKRRRLRAHDH
-1872 CRQPGCTRGETLA
+1872 CRQPGCSRAETLA

-1949 TKKTV
+1949 TKKMV